1 MTVKRIFLILF
12 IAIVA
17 YGVYYLS
24 QALPII
30 AGYGAKNLCSC
41 VFVAGRDPQQVI
53 AQELGAALINLG
65 TYEVNLQDSS
75 ASGSV
80 FGMSTRKAIYRKGLG
95 CTLVSE
101 ISEEELRAQKK
112 NLIAKPAVK
121 QDTLAWPQGDKVAD
135 SLYNGYTKLN
145 EVVNAAFE
153 ESDPENPVNTRAVV
167 IVQNGQIIAEKYAP
181 SFSMTTPL
189 IGWSMTKTVT
199 NGMIGVLT
207 KQDKLNVMDAAPVAE
222 WKADDRSKIT
232 LNNLMQASSGL
243 KWEELYAG
251 PSDATNML
259 FRKADAGGFAAQ
271 SKPEVAPDTKWYYS
285 SGTTNIIS
293 RIARQTIGDEDY
305 YKFAYREIFH
315 KIGAYSMVIEPD
327 ASGTFVGSSF
337 SYATARDWARYGL
350 LYLNDGVWNGE
361 RIFPEGWVKYSTTPA
376 KAAPNGEYGAQI
388 WLNAGSKDNPNQK
401 RFMDVP
407 NDMYLMDGF
416 EGQHVI
422 MIPSRNLVIVRL
434 GLSQKKQFDTNA
446 FVRDVLNA
454 IQ

>member
-1 MTVKRIFLILF
+1 
-12 IAIVA
+12 
-17 YGVYYLS
+17 
-24 QALPII
+24 
-30 AGYGAKNLCSC
+30 
-41 VFVAGRDPQQVI
+41 
-53 AQELGAALINLG
+53 
-65 TYEVNLQDSS
+65 
-75 ASGSV
+75 
-80 FGMSTRKAIYRKGLG
+80 
-95 CTLVSE
+95 
-101 ISEEELRAQKK
+101 
-112 NLIAKPAVK
+112 VK
-121 QDTLAWPQGDKVAD
+121 QDTISWPQGDIVVD
-135 SLYNGYTKLN
+135 SLYNRYTKLN
-145 EVVNAAFE
+145 DVVNAAFE
-153 ESDPENPVNTRAVV
+153 ESDPQNPVNTRAVV
-167 IVQNGQIIAEKYAP
+167 IVHHGQIVAEKYAP
-181 SFSMTTPL
+181 SFSMNTPL

-199 NGMIGVLT
+199 NGMVGVLV
-207 KQDKLNVMDAAPVAE
+207 KQGRLNVMAPAPVSE
-222 WKADDRSKIT
+222 WKEDDRSKIT

-305 YKFAYREIFH
+305 YQFAYREIFH

-350 LYLNDGVWNGE
+350 LYLNDGMWNGE
-361 RIFPEGWVKYSTTPA
+361 WIFPEGWVKYSTTPA

-388 WLNAGSKDNPNQK
+388 WLNAGNKDDPNQK